1 MEDPAAPQSA
11 VGAAESVS
19 AESRHQPDPTCSR
32 PDLPQDGSLADDIEE
47 MPRVSVS
54 EKRLVRKDW

>member
-1 MEDPAAPQSA
+1 MPRSA
-11 VGAAESVS
+11 VGTAESVS
-19 AESRHQPDPTCSR
+19 AVSRHQTLPACSR
-32 PDLPQDGSLADDIEE
+32 PDLPQDGSLADGIEE